1 MIQINLMPLTERT
14 GKWPLLRI
22 FLIAGL
28 VVGGICSSVYSYNLY
43 TIWCMERDIVS
54 LNNQYE
60 LLQPTQAQMMIV
72 SGKQQAI
79 VAKNNILIGLTNGRK
94 SRPGIITHLGAAVTS
109 QMGLTELTIADNN
122 VIKIK
127 GVTNDYSEVVRF
139 LQTIEQDK
147 TFEDPVLLKA
157 ESDFPALR
165 VAKFE
170 MTVKLKGMK

>member
-14 GKWPLLRI
+14 IKWPLLRI
-22 FLIAGL
+22 FLIAGII
-28 VVGGICSSVYSYNLY
+28 VGVIFSSIYSYNLY
-43 TIWCMERDIVS
+43 TIWCMERIIVN

-60 LLQPTQAQMMIV
+60 LLRPTQAKIMIV

-79 VAKNNILIGLTNGRK
+79 VAKNNILIGLTNERK
-94 SRPGIITHLGAAVTS
+94 SWHTIITHLGVAVTS

-122 VIKIK
+122 MLKIK
-127 GVTNDYSEVVRF
+127 GVTNNYSEVVRF

-147 TFEDPVLLKA
+147 IFEDPVLLKA
-157 ESDFPALR
+157 ESNFSALQ